1 MSVSVRSKSIDGFRG
16 IAVLLVVFSHAV
28 TYRFASKPYIFSEQI
43 QRLAGPLS
51 EIGVQIFFVIS
62 GFIITSLLLREEASN
77 TKINIAAFY
86 VRRTLRILPPLI
98 FYMIGLIL
106 ARYMGWITF
115 PIETLGNAMLFTC
128 NTGLTDCQWWVA
140 HTWSLA
146 VEEQYY
152 LVWPLLFA
160 TLNSKWRQ
168 GFLSI
173 SLVILMSFYA
183 IYPHSWH
190 SNFVSFACI
199 IAGALFAT
207 RSDWQLTVKGAAN
220 LPVWI
225 IVGMLLTV
233 GPLISQL
240 FRPLQFLMPLLIIYL
255 IFAGREIPIVGA
267 ILRSKFL
274 QFVGSISYSLYLWQ
288 QLFLA
293 EPAQYNGS
301 PIPMIGIVITVAL
314 SIVLIEKPSIRLGQ
328 VISKKLVNKHVSR
341 PAEADHIASA
351 NV

>member
-1 MSVSVRSKSIDGFRG
+1 MSLSVRSKSIDGFRG

-28 TYRFASKPYIFSEQI
+28 TYRFASENYIFSKHI
-43 QRLAGPLS
+43 QGLAGPLA
-51 EIGVQIFFVIS
+51 EIGVQIFFVIN

-77 TKINIAAFY
+77 RKINIPAFY
-86 VRRTLRILPPLI
+86 VRRTLRIMPPLI

-106 ARYMGWITF
+106 ARYLGWITF
-115 PIETLGNAMLFTC
+115 PTETLGNAMLFTC

-152 LVWPLLFA
+152 LVWPVLFG
-160 TLNSKWRQ
+160 TLNSKWRT

-173 SLVILMSFYA
+173 SLVVLISLYA
-183 IYPHSWH
+183 IYPHAWH

-207 RSDWQLTVKGAAN
+207 RSQWQLAVKGAAN
-220 LPVWI
+220 LPAWI
-225 IVGMLLTV
+225 IVGTLLTV
-233 GPLISQL
+233 GPIIGQL

-255 IFAGREIPIVGA
+255 IFAGREIQIVGA

-293 EPAQYNGS
+293 EPALYNGR
-301 PIPMIGIVITVAL
+301 PIPIIGIVIVVAV
-314 SIVLIEKPSIRLGQ
+314 SIIMVEKPSIRLGQ
-328 VISKKLVNKHVSR
+328 VISKRLINKSGSR

-351 NV
+351 NI